1 MNDHCYLKSVSV
13 LMEWPILHIL
23 GASLESLSLKK
34 RANEVN
40 QVSNRETPKMWD
52 PHGHEK
58 LGNIKETLCF
68 PAQEEKK
75 HTHL

>member
-1 MNDHCYLKSVSV
+1 
-13 LMEWPILHIL
+13 
-23 GASLESLSLKK
+23 
-34 RANEVN
+34 
-40 QVSNRETPKMWD
+40 MWD

-75 HTHL
+75 HTYL